1 MASFLAQLDAQL
13 DQLFAGWNV
22 YSTTLVV
29 VLIAVLFL
37 PLFFSSGKHS
47 FSPTST
53 AINFF
58 LIEPDVHP
66 FLLARQATASPV
78 RESGQSAVYRSTD
91 IPHGYPLRTGLNL
104 KDETTSKW
112 GPGKDGDLRDIWLAA
127 AKAGAGKSMKILT
140 LKGNN
145 EPVVSTF
152 EQLSKQINT
161 IGTHFKRNGSQKIAI
176 YLPNS
181 TEFLVSFFGLH
192 AGLPDSHY

>member
-1 MASFLAQLDAQL
+1 MVSFLAQLDAQL
-13 DQLFAGWNV
+13 DHLFAGWNV

-47 FSPTST
+47 SHRLIPRLT
-53 AINFF
+53 I
-58 LIEPDVHP
+58 LIEPDIHP

-78 RESGQSAVYRSTD
+78 RESGQSAVYRSSD
-91 IPHGYPLRTGLNL
+91 IPHGYPLRRGLNL

-112 GPGKDGDLRDIWLAA
+112 GPGRDGDLRDIWLAA
-127 AKAGAGKSMKILT
+127 AGAGAGKSRKILT

-145 EPVVSTF
+145 EPVASTF
-152 EQLSKQINT
+152 EQLSKQINA
-161 IGTHFKRNGSQKIAI
+161 IGTHFKRHGSQRVAI

-181 TEFLVSFFGLH
+181 TEFLVSLFGLRT
-192 AGLPDSHY
+192 GLPGSRH